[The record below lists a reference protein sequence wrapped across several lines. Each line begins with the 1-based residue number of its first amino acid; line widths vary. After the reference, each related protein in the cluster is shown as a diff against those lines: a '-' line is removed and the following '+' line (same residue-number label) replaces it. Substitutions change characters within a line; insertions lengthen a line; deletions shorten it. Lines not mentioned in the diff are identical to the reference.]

1 MTAPPWARIQKYTS
15 NGAPSGANAMLY
27 MPKVLRA
34 PWARKNRLGRCVL
47 AYVYIPICL
56 IVLKYT
62 RRFFE
67 TIVKAPAFLKPIVK
81 AYTR

>member
-1 MTAPPWARIQKYTS
+1 MTGPPWARIQKYTS
-15 NGAPSGANAMLY
+15 NAMLY

-56 IVLKYT
+56 MSYCFKMYPAI
-62 RRFFE
+62 FMA
-67 TIVKAPAFLKPIVK
+67 IVKAPAFLKPIVK